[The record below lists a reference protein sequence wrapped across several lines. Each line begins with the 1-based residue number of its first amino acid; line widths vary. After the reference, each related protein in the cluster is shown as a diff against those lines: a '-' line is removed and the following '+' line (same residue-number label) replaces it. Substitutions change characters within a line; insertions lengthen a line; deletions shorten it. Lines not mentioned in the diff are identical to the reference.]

1 VDPASRLR
9 RTHPVD
15 PSSLLSQGRPEPV
28 GSITYDSDIGLEL
41 AQASEFAPLI
51 IEPLKMQGV
60 EAFGEFAVQ
69 IRMKMMPAWRAVRH
83 PVEGL
88 GDDQSGV

>member
-1 VDPASRLR
+1 
-9 RTHPVD
+9 
-15 PSSLLSQGRPEPV
+15 LLSQGRPEPV